1 MIKYIFTRFL
11 FVFFVIFFFG
21 WDCSIGYQLNQFFG
35 IDIGTY
41 FDVILLCLFLAF
53 SFFNINLIFYF
64 LRLTDNN
71 SIEVLLKRIRSYGFL
86 QSFKFFSL
94 NFFKILNK
102 NFKAEGI
109 REKYPMLLICSLC
122 ICFGYSEIKST
133 GKLIFHNYIGIL
145 KQYEDE
151 EEIHY
156 GDGVSQESIT
166 YTRFPDYIFNK
177 SDKSEIEERIISLK
191 NEEQENPN
199 YSFGYFTV
207 ETRGYIFIQTG
218 IMEGFSTYNR
228 GYQGLFAYLECL
240 SLYSI
245 EKLIDTIIS
254 FLFPFTMFI
263 VIYHYLS
270 DWLRVIKI

>member
-21 WDCSIGYQLNQFFG
+21 CYPSIGYQLNQFFG

-41 FDVILLCLFLAF
+41 YGVILLLCLFLAF
-53 SFFNINLIFYF
+53 VFFNINLIFYF

-102 NFKAEGI
+102 NFKVEGI
-109 REKYPMLLICSLC
+109 REKYPMLLIYSLG
-122 ICFGYSEIKST
+122 ICFLYSEFKSNR
-133 GKLIFHNYIGIL
+133 KFVFHNYIGVL

-156 GDGVSQESIT
+156 GEGVSQESIN

-177 SDKSEIEERIISLK
+177 SDKSEIEERIIILK
-191 NEEQENPN
+191 NEEQENPK

-218 IMEGFSTYNR
+218 IMEGFSSYNR
-228 GYQGLFAYLECL
+228 GYKGLFAYLECL
-240 SLYSI
+240 SLYSL

-254 FLFPFTMFI
+254 FLFPFMVFI

-270 DWLRVIKI
+270 IG